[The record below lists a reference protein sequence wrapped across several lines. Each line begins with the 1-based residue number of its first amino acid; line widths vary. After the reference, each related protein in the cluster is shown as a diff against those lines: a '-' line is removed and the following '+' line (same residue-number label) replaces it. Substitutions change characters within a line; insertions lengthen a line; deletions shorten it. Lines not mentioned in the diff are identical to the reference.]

1 MDVLHEKCA
10 GIDISKRDAKV
21 CVRLPGR
28 RAGQYTSVVTRW
40 GSTTNEVLALREH
53 LLREQ
58 VTLVVME
65 ATSEYWRQFYFLL
78 EDGLN
83 VLLAN
88 AQQVKNMPGRKTDVS
103 DAAWLAQLGAYGLV
117 RASFVPPEPVRRL
130 RDLTR
135 TRTMFIRQRASEI
148 QRVEK
153 LLEDTGIK
161 LSSVATDLTGV
172 SSRAMLQALI
182 EGERDPAELANLAV
196 YGLRA
201 KIPALT
207 EALNG
212 RFNDHHAF
220 LTQMH
225 LNIIDGQTRAIADLS
240 TRISE
245 VLAPFAAVRDLL
257 VSIPGVSARVAE
269 IIIAETGADMTVFPT
284 AGHLSSWAG
293 TAPGNNES
301 AGRVRSTKT
310 RPGDPYLKGALGIAA
325 LALSRSK
332 TTYFGAKYRRLAA
345 RRGPMK
351 ALVAVEHAILIAVW
365 NMLSSGELYN
375 DPGPDYFSRL
385 QPAKTRARAINQL
398 EALGYTVILQAADRP
413 A

>member
-1 MDVLHEKCA
+1 MKKGA
-10 GIDISKRDAKV
+10 GIDISKRDAKA

-28 RAGQYTSVVTRW
+28 LAGQYTSTVTTW
-40 GSTTNEVLALREH
+40 GSTTNKVLALREH
-53 LLREQ
+53 LLRAE
-58 VTLVVME
+58 VTLLVMK
-65 ATSEYWRQFYFLL
+65 ATSEYWKQFYFPL

-103 DAAWLAQLGAYGLV
+103 DAAWLAQPGAYGLV
-117 RASFVPPEPVRRL
+117 RASFVPPEPIRRL

-135 TRTMFIRQRASEI
+135 TRTMFIRQRATEI
-148 QRVEK
+148 QRGEK
-153 LLEDTGIK
+153 LRKDTGIK
-161 LSSVATDLTGV
+161 PNSAATDLTGV
-172 SSRAMLQALI
+172 SSRTMPGALI
-182 EGERDPAELANLAV
+182 EGERDPAVLANMAV
-196 YGLRA
+196 YSLRA

-207 EALNG
+207 ETLNG

-220 LTQMH
+220 LTKMH
-225 LNIIDGQTRAIADLS
+225 LNITDGHTRTIADLS
-240 TRISE
+240 TRTGE
-245 VLAPFAAVRDLL
+245 VLGPFAAATDLL
-257 VSIPGVSARVAE
+257 VSIPGISEHVAE

-284 AGHLSSWAG
+284 AGHLRSWAG

-301 AGRVRSTKT
+301 AGRIKNSKT
-310 RPGDPYLKGALGIAA
+310 RPGDPNLKAALGTVA
-325 LALSRSK
+325 LAISRSK
-332 TTYFGAKYRRLAA
+332 KTYFGAKYRRPAA

-365 NMLSSGELYN
+365 NMLTTGENYN
-375 DPGPDYFSRL
+375 DPGPDFFARL

-398 EALGYTVILQAADRP
+398 QALGHTVTPELAQQP

>member
-1 MDVLHEKCA
+1 MDVLHERCA

-21 CVRLPGR
+21 CVREPGR
-28 RAGQYTSVVTRW
+28 RRGQYTSTVTTW
-40 GSTTNEVLALREH
+40 GSTTNEVLALRDH
-53 LLREQ
+53 LLRAK

-65 ATSEYWRQFYFLL
+65 ATSEYWKQFFFLL

-88 AQQVKNMPGRKTDVS
+88 AQDVKNMPGRKTDVS

-117 RASFVPPEPVRRL
+117 RASFVPPEPIRRL

-135 TRTMFIRQRASEI
+135 TRTVLIRQRASEI

-172 SSRAMLQALI
+172 SSRAMLESLI
-182 EGERDPAELANLAV
+182 QGERDPAVLADLAV
-196 YGLRA
+196 YSLRA

-220 LTQMH
+220 LTRMH
-225 LNIIDGQTRAIADLS
+225 LDLIDGLTRAIADLS
-240 TRISE
+240 TRIDQ
-245 VLAPFAAVRDLL
+245 VLEPFAAARDLL
-257 VSIPGVSARVAE
+257 VSIPGVSERVAE
-269 IIIAETGADMTVFPT
+269 VIVAETGADMAVFPT
-284 AGHLSSWAG
+284 AGHLASWAG

-301 AGRVRSTKT
+301 AGRIKSSKT
-310 RPGDPYLKGALGIAA
+310 RPGDSYLKGALGIAA
-325 LALSRSK
+325 MAAARSK
-332 TTYFGAKYRRLAA
+332 KTYFGAKYRRLAA
-345 RRGPMK
+345 RRGPAK
-351 ALVAVEHAILIAVW
+351 ALVAVEHAMLIAVW
-365 NMLSSGELYN
+365 NMLRTGELYK
-375 DPGPDYFSRL
+375 DPGPDYFATL
-385 QPAKTRARAINQL
+385 QPARTPARAISALQ
-398 EALGYTVILQAADRP
+398 ALGYTVTIEP
-413 A
+413 AQEPA

>member
-1 MDVLHEKCA
+1 MDVLHERCA

-21 CVRLPGR
+21 CVREPGR
-28 RAGQYTSVVTRW
+28 RRGQYTSTVTTW
-40 GSTTNEVLALREH
+40 GSTTNEVLALRDH
-53 LLREQ
+53 LLRAK

-65 ATSEYWRQFYFLL
+65 ATSEYWKQFFFLL

-88 AQQVKNMPGRKTDVS
+88 AQDVKNMPGRKTDVS

-117 RASFVPPEPVRRL
+117 RASFVPPEPIRRL

-135 TRTMFIRQRASEI
+135 TRTVLIRQRASEI

-172 SSRAMLQALI
+172 SSRAMLESLI
-182 EGERDPAELANLAV
+182 QGERDPAVLADLAV
-196 YGLRA
+196 YSLRA

-220 LTQMH
+220 LTRMH
-225 LNIIDGQTRAIADLS
+225 LDLIDGLTRAIADLS
-240 TRISE
+240 TRIDQ
-245 VLAPFAAVRDLL
+245 VLEPFAAARDLL
-257 VSIPGVSARVAE
+257 VSIPGVSERVAE
-269 IIIAETGADMTVFPT
+269 VIVAETGADMAVFPT
-284 AGHLSSWAG
+284 AGHLASWAG

-301 AGRVRSTKT
+301 AGRIKSSKT
-310 RPGDPYLKGALGIAA
+310 RPGDSYLKGALGIAA
-325 LALSRSK
+325 MAAARSK
-332 TTYFGAKYRRLAA
+332 KTYFGAKYRRLAA
-345 RRGPMK
+345 RRGPAK
-351 ALVAVEHAILIAVW
+351 ALVAVEHAMLIAVW
-365 NMLSSGELYN
+365 NMLRTGELYK
-375 DPGPDYFSRL
+375 DPGPDYFAKL
-385 QPAKTRARAINQL
+385 QPARTRARAISALQ
-398 EALGYTVILQAADRP
+398 ALGYTVTIEPTQEP